1 MTEEEL
7 IASFEEHINK
17 AKDAIGAL
25 ANKHVDI
32 NPGILEYWDQ
42 KLRPISHDFEVLKQ
56 SSGNK

>member
-17 AKDAIGAL
+17 AKDAIGTL
-25 ANKHVDI
+25 ANKHANI

-42 KLRPISHDFEVLKQ
+42 KLGPISHDFEVLKRC
-56 SSGNK
+56 SENK